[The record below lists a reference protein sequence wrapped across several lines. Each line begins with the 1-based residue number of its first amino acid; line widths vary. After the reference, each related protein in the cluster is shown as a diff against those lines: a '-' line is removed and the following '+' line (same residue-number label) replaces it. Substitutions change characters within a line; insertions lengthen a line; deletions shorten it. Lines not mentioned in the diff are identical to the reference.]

1 MLLYYGR
8 AIAYEGDQNPVNPH
22 SLLALMSTF
31 AAIPPVMSKRMIF
44 YIVFFAVLVI
54 GFFGFISY
62 SIPGFMKPK
71 LPPISTVKP
80 FAFINQ
86 DGGYTTEKDLAG
98 KVAVVNF
105 FFTTCK
111 SVCPKMNN
119 NLKPVYEQYKNNP
132 DFIIVSHTSDPERD
146 SASVLKRYSDSMGVD
161 NKTWIFLTGRKDSL
175 YSAARHSYKIDDPKN
190 FVQDINDDFLHT
202 QFIALINKKGDVV
215 KIYDGIKP
223 SEVKEME
230 MDISKLLKE

>member
-202 QFIALINKKGDVV
+202 QFIALINK
-215 KIYDGIKP
+215 IYDGIKP

-230 MDISKLLKE
+230 VDISKLLKE